1 MRRLFC
7 LAFGLAV
14 LTAARAPGAEL
25 TLAANLPKFAD
36 YPVKVYTGKFAR
48 PRINTAY
55 LRDRPEAFEHAVK
68 IDKINAG
75 GRYIVVQLP
84 CGTTCVQPMLQD
96 VSSGRISGVFSI
108 SGWREYGE
116 DFESIESR
124 ADSRLIVFH
133 GARNEAGINGNH
145 YYLIDP
151 GGKLKH
157 LRSMATDGNFETT
170 PKVQ

>member
-1 MRRLFC
+1 MRRLLC
-7 LAFGLAV
+7 LAFSLAA
-14 LTAARAPGAEL
+14 LTTARAVGAEL
-25 TLAANLPKFAD
+25 VIAHNPPKFAD
-36 YPVKVYTGKFAR
+36 YPVKVHTGKFAR

-55 LRDRPEAFEHAVK
+55 LRDRPESFEHAVEN
-68 IDKINAG
+68 DKINAG

-84 CGTTCVQPMLQD
+84 CGTTCVQPMLLD

-108 SGWREYGE
+108 SGWREYRD
-116 DFESIESR
+116 DFEPIESR

-145 YYLIDP
+145 YYLIEPD
-151 GGKLKH
+151 GKLRH
-157 LRSMATDGNFETT
+157 LHSMATDGNFETS